1 MRYFLILWFAP
12 LLLFW
17 GWFALSANDLNF
29 GSIFLSRQLHD
40 VVMAVYAQ
48 TLGVEADTIPRMF
61 ASASIIDSTLVG
73 AIVAFR
79 WRERWWPQFR
89 AFAERQFARNARP
102 EMTTDAPSD
111 PVHPEG

>member
-29 GSIFLSRQLHD
+29 GSIYLSRQLHD
-40 VVMAVYAQ
+40 IVMAVYAK
-48 TLGVEADTIPRMF
+48 TLGVEADTIPQMI
-61 ASASIIDSTLVG
+61 ASATIIDSALVG
-73 AIVAFR
+73 AIAAFR
-79 WRERWWPQFR
+79 WRSRWWPRFRGMIEKQFSR
-89 AFAERQFARNARP
+89 DRQP
-102 EMTTDAPSD
+102 DMTRGAPSD